1 MWKRML
7 ICLLAC
13 CGLLS
18 GSLLLSGCGRLQSNT
33 RPADRNNGLAVSH
46 SEQPETVPKASLTP
60 EEHAAQELAG
70 LSLEEKVGQMF
81 FLAYRKDAD
90 FQDLLV
96 LDEDAL
102 TQIERIQPGGVVL
115 FGENIDTVE
124 QMRALIRAAQ
134 EAVRMPLF
142 VSIDQEG
149 GAVQRIRNTAKISAT
164 DIPPMF
170 ELGQAGD
177 LLLAKDVGRVIG
189 AELSVFGF
197 NMDFAPECD
206 VFSNPN
212 NTVIGQRAF
221 SSDPQVVARMSA
233 ALSEGLRANG
243 IIPVCKHFPGHG
255 DTDGDTHEGI
265 VILDKDMQQLRD
277 TELVPF
283 RRQIEEGAEAV
294 MVAHISLPQING
306 DNTPA
311 TLSKR
316 IVDGLLRRE
325 LGFEGIVITDSMMM
339 QAVTDSYTTAEATR
353 LAVEAGVDM
362 ILMPR
367 QPGEAYH
374 SLLTAVKD
382 GVVSEERID
391 ESVLRILEL
400 KHRYQLFD
408 PAPLADK
415 SILGCEEH
423 RSVIGKIYE

>member
-13 CGLLS
+13 C
-18 GSLLLSGCGRLQSNT
+18 LLLSAGLLFGCGRLQSPPQ
-33 RPADRNNGLAVSH
+33 PADGGVDLAVSQP
-46 SEQPETVPKASLTP
+46 EQPETVPKTPLMP
-60 EEHAAQELAG
+60 EECAARELAG
-70 LSLEEKVGQMF
+70 LTLEEKVGQMF
-81 FLAYRKDAD
+81 FLAYRKDAN
-90 FQDLLV
+90 FQDLLA

-102 TQIERIQPGGVVL
+102 MQISLIQPGGVVL
-115 FGENIDTVE
+115 FGENIDTVG
-124 QMRALIRAAQ
+124 QVRALIRTTQ
-134 EAVRMPLF
+134 EAIRLPPF
-142 VSIDQEG
+142 VSVDQEG
-149 GAVQRIRNTAKISAT
+149 GAVQRVRKTTKIPAT

-170 ELGQAGD
+170 EVGQFD
-177 LLLAKDVGRVIG
+177 DPLLSKDVGRAIS

-212 NTVIGQRAF
+212 NTVIGRRAF

-233 ALSEGLRANG
+233 ALSEGLRANN

-255 DTDGDTHEGI
+255 DTDGDTHEGL
-265 VILDKDMQQLRD
+265 VILDKDMHQLSK

-283 RRQIEEGAEAV
+283 RRQIEAGAEAV

-311 TLSKR
+311 TLSKK
-316 IVDGLLRRE
+316 IINGLLRKQ
-325 LGFEGIVITDSMMM
+325 LGFDGIVITDSMMM
-339 QAVTDSYTTAEATR
+339 QAITDSYTTAEATR

-367 QPGEAYH
+367 QPEEAYR
-374 SLLTAVKD
+374 SLLAAVKD

-391 ESVLRILEL
+391 ESVLRILKL

-408 PAPLADK
+408 PAPLADE
-415 SILGCEEH
+415 SVLGCEEH